1 MNVFA
6 PIQGVIVAALPYLA
20 TPGNIGKALL
30 GIKTAATPPNVSQD
44 FVKTILKIL
53 GGPGNEITSFLR
65 KIGFTN
71 DDGTPSDIYRKFR
84 NTATEGSAA
93 AAALRFGYKPLF
105 VRNEYMYELSD
116 EKLKGLIIEETG
128 WGKDSRT
135 LPLTFACIK
144 QLKAFA
150 KWDEDQSPTFTS
162 PPRETGLPTPIPPSS
177 GAQSSPERDQPQQF
191 RMQLG
196 YTINLNLPAT
206 SDVAVFNAIFKS
218 LKENLLKNS
227 DG

>member
-1 MNVFA
+1 M
-6 PIQGVIVAALPYLA
+6 AALPYIT

-30 GIKTAATPPNVSQD
+30 GIKTAATPPSVSQD

-53 GGPGNEITSFLR
+53 GGPGNEVTSYLR
-65 KIGFTN
+65 KIGFTS
-71 DDGTPSDIYRKFR
+71 DDGTPSNIYKKFR

-105 VRNEYMYELSD
+105 VRNEYMYELSED
-116 EKLKGLIIEETG
+116 KLKGLVIEETG
-128 WGKDSRT
+128 WSKDART
-135 LPLTFACIK
+135 LSLTLLCIK

-150 KWDEDQSPTFTS
+150 KWDEPTETAPTTATASNDSSLRTPVMISPSAQSPQD
-162 PPRETGLPTPIPPSS
+162 PSRS
-177 GAQSSPERDQPQQF
+177 QQI

-218 LKENLLKNS
+218 LKENLLKGS
-227 DG
+227 DE